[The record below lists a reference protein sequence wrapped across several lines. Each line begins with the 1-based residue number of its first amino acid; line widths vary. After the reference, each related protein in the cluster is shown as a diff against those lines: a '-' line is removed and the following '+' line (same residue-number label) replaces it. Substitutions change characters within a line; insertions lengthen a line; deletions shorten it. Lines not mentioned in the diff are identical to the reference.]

1 MLDKEIFTLII
12 SAAVHQNVGKTYWT
26 LFRAPMDCPDIGLY
40 ICKDNVLL
48 IQMRGKGSQK
58 EARLERLK
66 EEIVEYIA
74 VVPDCSAADIV
85 HYLSNERRMRNHGLT
100 TRKVGLF
107 IPRYLSDL
115 VGFKLDNSTGKR
127 LYRLAA

>member
-1 MLDKEIFTLII
+1 M
-12 SAAVHQNVGKTYWT
+12 
-26 LFRAPMDCPDIGLY
+26 
-40 ICKDNVLL
+40 

-85 HYLSNERRMRNHGLT
+85 HYLSNSEECVIMALQQ
-100 TRKVGLF
+100 
-107 IPRYLSDL
+107 
-115 VGFKLDNSTGKR
+115 GK
-127 LYRLAA
+127 

>member
-1 MLDKEIFTLII
+1 MESPLN
-12 SAAVHQNVGKTYWT
+12 Q
-26 LFRAPMDCPDIGLY
+26 LY
-40 ICKDNVLL
+40 TIKANVLL
-48 IQMRGKGSQK
+48 IIMRGKGSQK

-66 EEIVEYIA
+66 EEIIDYIT

-85 HYLSNERRMRNHGLT
+85 HHLSNERRMRNHGLT

-115 VGFKLDNSTGKR
+115 VGFRLDNTTGKR

>member
-1 MLDKEIFTLII
+1 MECPIDWLYMLE
-12 SAAVHQNVGKTYWT
+12 NY
-26 LFRAPMDCPDIGLY
+26 
-40 ICKDNVLL
+40 LL
-48 IQMRGKGSQK
+48 LVKMRGKGSQK

-115 VGFKLDNSTGKR
+115 VGFRLDNTTGKR
-127 LYRLAA
+127 LYRLAAYTADSF